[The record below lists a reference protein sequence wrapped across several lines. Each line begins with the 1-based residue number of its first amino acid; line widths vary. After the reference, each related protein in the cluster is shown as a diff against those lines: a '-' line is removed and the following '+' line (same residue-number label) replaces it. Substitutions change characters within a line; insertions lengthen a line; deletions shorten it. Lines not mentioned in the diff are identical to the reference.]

1 MTSSRKKHQH
11 DNWLVDV
18 KDGCFHK
25 NVKFTSA
32 AVYEIN
38 KNIEHSNKHRF
49 SYSDDMIGST
59 NT

>member
-38 KNIEHSNKHRF
+38 KTLSIQTNIDF
-49 SYSDDMIGST
+49 LILMT
-59 NT
+59 